1 MVNKRILIILLVVVL
16 FTNLALAEFNSQKG
30 VNFLVSKVSSD
41 GSVEGDI
48 IKTGFA
54 ALLFNKIGARNEA
67 EKAADFLKSKEDSS
81 GCFPS
86 SSCKIKDTAIAIIA
100 LTNLN
105 RDIEKSL
112 DFLKKAQS
120 TGLGTSQL
128 LLQVATSG
136 KGNCTASFEING
148 QSFKKSFLIDEGRF
162 SSCGNVNFLDLNSN
176 CIKGG
181 LASGFPGT
189 ELQIDCSDVSSST
202 VIGTIFKKNNDVFL
216 GESFNSKIAK
226 IIVESGCYGVNS
238 KTTCNLDSSLFGGWS
253 LVEAD
258 ADFNIIPFLKQ
269 NIDLNSP
276 LHLSLISLA
285 TNEDRFLEELK
296 KKQNA
301 NGGFDNS
308 VTTTAFGVLALS
320 QKESADVK
328 KARDFLKSKQ
338 NNDGSWNQNPLDTA
352 LALLALSSEV
362 VIEPPS
368 GVPQPTTCNRDGSCD
383 EELGED
389 EDTCP
394 SDCVDVSDRTS
405 KEPAIEQT
413 PCDENRF
420 CDRESGEDE
429 INCPIDCAKEITDT
443 TIPKEPTTEDEESG
457 FGNILLAAILII
469 VVLVIIFFVY
479 KKLKSGKGIKTEP
492 KTPFRPFSVQLNQKS
507 QRNDFG
513 NRLFKPMPQKKTVVE
528 SELEKSIEEAK
539 RLLKK

>member
-1 MVNKRILIILLVVVL
+1 MMNKRLLIVLLVVVL
-16 FTNLALAEFNSQKG
+16 FTNLALAEFNPQKG
-30 VNFLVSKVSSD
+30 VNFLVSKINSD
-41 GSVEGDI
+41 GSVEGDVV
-48 IKTGFA
+48 KTGFA
-54 ALLFNKIGARNEA
+54 ALLFNKIGGRNEA

-86 SSCKIKDTAIAIIA
+86 SSCKVKDTAIAIIA
-100 LTNLN
+100 LANLN
-105 RDIEKSL
+105 RDITKSL

-136 KGNCTASFEING
+136 KGNCTASFDING

-181 LASGFPGT
+181 LASSFPGT
-189 ELQIDCSDVSSST
+189 EVQIDCSDVSSST

-238 KTTCNLDSSLFGGWS
+238 KTTCNLDSSLFAGWS

-269 NIDLNSP
+269 NIDQNSP
-276 LHLSLISLA
+276 LHLSLIALT
-285 TNEDRFLEELK
+285 TNEERFLNELK
-296 KKQNA
+296 KKQNS

-308 VTTTAFGVLALS
+308 VTTTAFAILALS
-320 QKESADVK
+320 QKEDVEIK

-338 NNDGSWNQNPLDTA
+338 NTDGSWNQNPLDTA
-352 LALLALSSEV
+352 LGLLALSSEV
-362 VIEPPS
+362 VIDLPS
-368 GVPQPTTCNRDGSCD
+368 GVPQPTTCDRDGFCD
-383 EELGED
+383 ETLGED

-394 SDCVDVSDRTS
+394 SDCVDISDRTPR
-405 KEPAIEQT
+405 EQPIEQT
-413 PCDENRF
+413 PCDENGF

-429 INCPIDCAKEITDT
+429 INCPVDCAKEITDT
-443 TIPKEPTTEDEESG
+443 IVPKEPTTEENSSS
-457 FGNILLAAILII
+457 GNILLFIVLII
-469 VVLVIIFFVY
+469 IVLGIIFFVY
-479 KKLKSGKGIKTEP
+479 KKLKKGKGNKLEP
-492 KTPFRPFSVQLNQKS
+492 KTPFRPFSVQLNQKT
-507 QRNDFG
+507 QKNDFG
-513 NRLFKPMPQKKTVVE
+513 SKLFKPLPQKRTVVE
-528 SELEKSIEEAK
+528 TELEKSIEEAK